1 MISRPYR
8 PAYFLP
14 QEMLPTGFRYPDSY
28 KAFSE
33 QRTPLVGPVNEDWCV
48 LSEGE
53 VETMLNYARKLSPQR
68 QLVPFMRRNGEDG
81 VACFDGATPSDDPK
95 VYVFNYSVDVGCGPT
110 HKTFSE
116 WLAEIP
122 PNEDVEDAA

>member
-14 QEMLPTGFRYPDSY
+14 AEMLPTSFRYPDSY
-28 KAFSE
+28 KTFSE
-33 QRTPLVGPVNEDWCV
+33 QRTPQVGPVNEDWCV

-53 VETMLNYARKLSPQR
+53 VDSMLAHARELSPHR

-81 VACFDGATPSDDPK
+81 VACFDGATASNDPK
-95 VYVFNYSVDVGCGPT
+95 VYVFNYSADVGCGPT

-122 PNEDVEDAA
+122 ASEDEEDNV